1 MASDKPLDNVI
12 LSRMRN
18 FSNMNKLKREALKF
32 IATKLSPDEIEGLK
46 QVFKVGGCCDCH
58 AAPTTA
64 HCSTCFM
71 KTSCVHMDNQ
81 YDVLHCDEPQSL
93 DIDGDGAITVEEMRS
108 GMKRLGSTLN
118 QEELDQMIKDMDVDG
133 SGTIDY
139 EEFITA
145 TLNLATL
152 EKEELLKKAFEH
164 FDADGSGYITMD
176 ELEAALKEL
185 GMDDIKDILEK
196 VDTDGDGK
204 IDYDEFV
211 NMMVSNNETTF
222 RAQSGADRGTNMRK
236 AAKSAM

>member
-1 MASDKPLDNVI
+1 MHHTS
-12 LSRMRN
+12 
-18 FSNMNKLKREALKF
+18 
-32 IATKLSPDEIEGLK
+32 AT
-46 QVFKVGGCCDCH
+46 
-58 AAPTTA
+58 TT
-64 HCSTCFM
+64 
-71 KTSCVHMDNQ
+71 CV
-81 YDVLHCDEPQSL
+81 VSQSL
-93 DIDGDGAITVEEMRS
+93 DVDGDGAITVEEMRS

-118 QEELDQMIKDMDVDG
+118 QEELDAMIKDMDVDG

-196 VDTDGDGK
+196 VDTDGDGQ
-204 IDYDEFV
+204 IDYEEFV
-211 NMMVSNNETTF
+211 NMMVSNNDSTF
-222 RAQSGADRGTNMRK
+222 RATSGADRGHTNMRK
-236 AAKSAM
+236 AAKSGV

>member
-1 MASDKPLDNVI
+1 MHCLH
-12 LSRMRN
+12 
-18 FSNMNKLKREALKF
+18 
-32 IATKLSPDEIEGLK
+32 
-46 QVFKVGGCCDCH
+46 FKTL
-58 AAPTTA
+58 TT
-64 HCSTCFM
+64 HCSHTIALY
-71 KTSCVHMDNQ
+71 Q
-81 YDVLHCDEPQSL
+81 QSL
-93 DIDGDGAITVEEMRS
+93 DVDGDGAITVEEMRS

-118 QEELDQMIKDMDVDG
+118 QDELDQMIKDMDVDG

-211 NMMVSNNETTF
+211 NMMVSNNDTTF
-222 RAQSGADRGTNMRK
+222 RAQSGADKGATNMRK
-236 AAKSAM
+236 AAKSTV